1 MTYLTQWRM
10 KAEILIPPL
19 PWDKPVWRER
29 GEETIILLH
38 GLWRGR
44 RAMEPLARH
53 LADQGFS
60 TLNLPYPSSSRPLE
74 ELLKWI
80 KSNASPLATERPVH
94 FLTHSL
100 GGLMARLLIDQNPS
114 WKIGRLL
121 MLAPPNTGS
130 EIVDHYGN
138 SLLGRCLGP
147 TGRILHTH
155 GLPLQL
161 PELPTSLEAA
171 VIMGKRSTL
180 PFFRRLL
187 DEENDGIVSVSRGKI
202 PGLKG
207 FSVVHADHTFIPLH
221 PEVWKKSVPF
231 FRTGEWT
238 D

>member
-1 MTYLTQWRM
+1 
-10 KAEILIPPL
+10 
-19 PWDKPVWRER
+19 
-29 GEETIILLH
+29 
-38 GLWRGR
+38 
-44 RAMEPLARH
+44 MEPLARY

-60 TLNLPYPSSSRPLE
+60 TLNLPYPSSSRSPE
-74 ELLKWI
+74 ELLTWI
-80 KSNASPLATERPVH
+80 QGKISPIATERPVH

-100 GGLMARLLIDQNPS
+100 GGLLARLLIDQNPS
-114 WKIGRLL
+114 WKTGRLL

-130 EIVDHYGN
+130 EIVDHYGH

-147 TGRILHTH
+147 TGRILHPH

-161 PELPTSLEAA
+161 PELPESLEAA

-207 FSVVHADHTFIPLH
+207 FSVVNADHTFIPLH
-221 PEVWKKSVPF
+221 PKVWEKSVLF
-231 FRTGEWT
+231 FRSGEWM

>member
-1 MTYLTQWRM
+1 
-10 KAEILIPPL
+10 
-19 PWDKPVWRER
+19 
-29 GEETIILLH
+29 
-38 GLWRGR
+38 
-44 RAMEPLARH
+44 MEPLARH